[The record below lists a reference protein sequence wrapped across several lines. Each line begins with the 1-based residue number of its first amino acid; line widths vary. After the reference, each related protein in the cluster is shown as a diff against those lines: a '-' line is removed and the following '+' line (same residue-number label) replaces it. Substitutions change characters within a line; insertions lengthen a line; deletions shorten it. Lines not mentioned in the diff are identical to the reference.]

1 MPSQVQ
7 IFCNATLS
15 AQLVSKILEHNFIYF
30 EDEILTS

>member
-1 MPSQVQ
+1 MPSQVH

-15 AQLVSKILEHNFIYF
+15 AQVVSKILEHNFIYF